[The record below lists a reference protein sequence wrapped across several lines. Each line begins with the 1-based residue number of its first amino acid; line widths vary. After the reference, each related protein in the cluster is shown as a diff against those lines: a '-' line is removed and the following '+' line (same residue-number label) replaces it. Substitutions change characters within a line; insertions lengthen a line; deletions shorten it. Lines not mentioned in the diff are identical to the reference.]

1 MIVTGASGASRTKS
15 TIFIGPLSVMDGTA
29 GRQITN
35 DVNCMNCGSGAGQ
48 NTISGGMNTNI
59 AGTVIV
65 IGTITI
71 TIVTR
76 RRRNPWDYLAAAIA
90 GDAMT

>member
-1 MIVTGASGASRTKS
+1 MLLFSAPCRVFTQMIVTGASGASRTKS

-71 TIVTR
+71 MIAIRADLVIV
-76 RRRNPWDYLAAAIA
+76 
-90 GDAMT
+90 